1 MEVFSSFPSA
11 SKLAFRIYKEV
22 KNIKCQKNP
31 QRIQSI
37 NVQMKLNRQFSE
49 EVKMDNNCMTKMFNI
64 SSHQGNPNQNL
75 LKFCLTPVR
84 MASIT
89 SKKQ

>member
-1 MEVFSSFPSA
+1 MP
-11 SKLAFRIYKEV
+11 
-22 KNIKCQKNP
+22 KNP

-49 EVKMDNNCMTKMFNI
+49 EVKMDNNCMTKMSNI
-64 SSHQGNPNQNL
+64 SNHQRNPNQNL

-84 MASIT
+84 VAIIT
-89 SKKQ
+89 LRKQ